1 MKTYIQFCED
11 LQQRRTQLAKRQREN
26 VSAFKKRV
34 AAKSSSFKERLAK
47 RKEREDLKRE
57 IKRELQTEQT
67 PHMNP
72 TPFNIMK
79 AREQAKGGIQ
89 HRKHVHGEIARETSA
104 QQSAKRARMKEIL
117 SR

>member
-1 MKTYIQFCED
+1 MKTYVQYCED

-26 VSAFKKRV
+26 TSAFKKRV
-34 AAKSSSFKERLAK
+34 ASKSASFRERLAK

-67 PHMNP
+67 PTMQPNEY
-72 TPFNIMK
+72 NK
-79 AREQAKGGIQ
+79 QVARQSARWKGMQIRQA
-89 HRKHVHGEIARETSA
+89 HGEMEHEAGAELA
-104 QQSAKRARMKEIL
+104 AKKARMKAIM